1 MRKKKGEEPA
11 LGRLPPARLGALCSA
26 ALLDN
31 DGLVTRAASC
41 SASTPAT
48 RAACARGGR
57 HAEVEIGEPALG
69 RLPPARL
76 GALCSAALLDN
87 DGLVDVLRR
96 EQRLDVV
103 VVVAVVVI
111 EAIVVL

>member
-1 MRKKKGEEPA
+1 MGKGE
-11 LGRLPPARLGALCSA
+11 
-26 ALLDN
+26 
-31 DGLVTRAASC
+31 
-41 SASTPAT
+41 
-48 RAACARGGR
+48 
-57 HAEVEIGEPALG
+57 EPALG

-111 EAIVVL
+111 AAIVVL

>member
-1 MRKKKGEEPA
+1 M
-11 LGRLPPARLGALCSA
+11 
-26 ALLDN
+26 
-31 DGLVTRAASC
+31 
-41 SASTPAT
+41 
-48 RAACARGGR
+48 
-57 HAEVEIGEPALG
+57 G

-103 VVVAVVVI
+103 VVAVVVI
-111 EAIVVL
+111 VVLCVVGALENVRGKLELK

>member
-1 MRKKKGEEPA
+1 M
-11 LGRLPPARLGALCSA
+11 
-26 ALLDN
+26 
-31 DGLVTRAASC
+31 
-41 SASTPAT
+41 
-48 RAACARGGR
+48 
-57 HAEVEIGEPALG
+57 G

-111 EAIVVL
+111 ATIVVRVLERAVRGERARRVRAEVTSERDARAQRGVLLVDMMVGALVTSALNPCWLWGSVGPPPAY

>member
-1 MRKKKGEEPA
+1 MGK
-11 LGRLPPARLGALCSA
+11 
-26 ALLDN
+26 
-31 DGLVTRAASC
+31 
-41 SASTPAT
+41 
-48 RAACARGGR
+48 
-57 HAEVEIGEPALG
+57 GEPALG

-76 GALCSAALLDN
+76 GALCSAALLGN

-111 EAIVVL
+111 VVLCVVGALRTKRGKLELK

>member
-1 MRKKKGEEPA
+1 M
-11 LGRLPPARLGALCSA
+11 
-26 ALLDN
+26 
-31 DGLVTRAASC
+31 
-41 SASTPAT
+41 
-48 RAACARGGR
+48 
-57 HAEVEIGEPALG
+57 G

-103 VVVAVVVI
+103 VVVALVV
-111 EAIVVL
+111 IVVLCVLGTGERARQVRAEVTSERDARAQRDILLADMMADALVTSALNPYWLWSSVGPPPA